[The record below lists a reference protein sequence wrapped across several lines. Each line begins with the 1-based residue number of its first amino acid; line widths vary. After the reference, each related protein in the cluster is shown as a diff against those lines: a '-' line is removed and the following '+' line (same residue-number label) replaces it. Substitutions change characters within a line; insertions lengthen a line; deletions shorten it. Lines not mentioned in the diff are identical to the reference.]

1 MKSGR
6 WRVDAGGWT
15 TPVSVQFPPMATA
28 TVQPEAVQ
36 SETKPP
42 KPKKEILP
50 GRDYPW
56 YSPRLWHG
64 MSLSPWLKLA
74 AENGFRFHPARV
86 VMGLIVTNFAVG
98 NSALKL
104 MQQALFGRAIRETQ
118 IKEPPVFILGHWR
131 SGTTY
136 LHELLSHDERFATPT
151 SYQCFQPHHM
161 LLTEWITTNLFW
173 WLMPSKRP
181 QDNVKL
187 GWNTPQE
194 DEFALCAMGLPT
206 PYRRMAFPNNGPVD
220 LEYLHMQGLSDDKL
234 QRWKEGLAWFV
245 KLITYHTGRRV
256 LLKSPPHTG
265 RLGVLAEMFP
275 GAKFIHLTRDP
286 YSLFPSTIKLWRA
299 LHFAQGFQMS
309 EGNDL
314 EEYVF
319 TCLEKMYEGFQ
330 ADRPDVNDADI
341 VDLRYEDLVTDPVGE
356 LRRTYEK
363 LGLGGFDAV
372 EPQLDAYAQASRSY
386 QTNRYELDKDLR
398 EAITRR
404 WHFYLESYGYE
415 T

>member
-1 MKSGR
+1 MSL
-6 WRVDAGGWT
+6 
-15 TPVSVQFPPMATA
+15 ATA
-28 TVQPEAVQ
+28 ESQRPKTGAKKQP
-36 SETKPP
+36 
-42 KPKKEILP
+42 LP

-64 MSLSPWLKLA
+64 MGLTPWLQLV
-74 AENGFRFHPARV
+74 AENRFRFHPARAF
-86 VMGLIVTNFAVG
+86 MGLIVTNFAVG
-98 NSALKL
+98 NSMLRLLQKAIH
-104 MQQALFGRAIRETQ
+104 GRAIERTD
-118 IKEPPVFILGHWR
+118 IKGPPVFILGHWR

-151 SYQCFQPHHM
+151 SYQCFQPNHM
-161 LLTEWITTNLFW
+161 LLTEWLVTNLFW

-206 PYRRMAFPNNGPVD
+206 PYRRMAFPNNGPVE
-220 LEYLHMQGLSDDKL
+220 LEYLDMQGLSAADL
-234 QRWKEGLAWFV
+234 QRWQEGVMWFV
-245 KLITYHTGRRV
+245 KLITYHTGKRV

-286 YSLFPSTIKLWRA
+286 YSLFPSTMKLWKA
-299 LHFAQGFQMS
+299 LHYAQGFQMT

-319 TCLEKMYEGFQ
+319 TCLERMYDGFRSQREAVDDTDIVELGYEGL
-330 ADRPDVNDADI
+330 I
-341 VDLRYEDLVTDPVGE
+341 GDPVGQ
-356 LRRTYEK
+356 LHRVYEA
-363 LGLGGFDAV
+363 LDLGGFEEVRPKLSD
-372 EPQLDAYAQASRSY
+372 YASSKQSY
-386 QTNRYELDKDLR
+386 EANRYQMEDDLR
-398 EAITRR
+398 ARIAQR
-404 WHFYLESYGYE
+404 WRGYFDAFGYQL
-415 T
+415 

>member
-1 MKSGR
+1 MNNPGE
-6 WRVDAGGWT
+6 T
-15 TPVSVQFPPMATA
+15 TPA
-28 TVQPEAVQ
+28 E
-36 SETKPP
+36 KR
-42 KPKKEILP
+42 KPKKERLP

-64 MSLSPWLKLA
+64 MSLSPWLKLV
-74 AENGFRFHPARV
+74 AENRFRFHPARV
-86 VMGLIVTNFAVG
+86 VMGLIVTNFAAS

-104 MQQALFGRAIRETQ
+104 LQQAMFGRAIRRTEIEQ
-118 IKEPPVFILGHWR
+118 PPVFILGHWR

-136 LHELLSHDERFATPT
+136 LHELLSHDKRFATPT

-161 LLTEWITTNLFW
+161 LLTEPIVTNLFW

-220 LEYLHMQGLSDDKL
+220 LEYLNMQGLSDEEL
-234 QRWKEGLAWFV
+234 ARWKDGLEWFV
-245 KLITYHTGRRV
+245 KLITYHTGKRV

-265 RLGVLAEMFP
+265 RLRVLAESFP

-286 YSLFPSTIKLWRA
+286 YSLFPSTMKLWRA

-309 EGNDL
+309 EGTEL

-319 TCLEKMYEGFQ
+319 ACLERMYEGFQ
-330 ADRPDVNDADI
+330 AQRANVDDADI
-341 VDLRYEDLVTDPVGE
+341 VDVRYEDLVASPVGE
-356 LRRTYEK
+356 LQRAYDD
-363 LGLGGFDAV
+363 LNLGGFDEV
-372 EPQLDAYAQASRSY
+372 EPKLSAYAQARRSY
-386 QTNRYELDKDLR
+386 RTNRYDLEDGLR
-398 EAITRR
+398 KQIARR
-404 WHFYLESYGYE
+404 WSQYFEAFGYE
-415 T
+415 VA